1 MKKTLTI
8 LAVIFCIAMAL
19 PATSM
24 AQAYQA
30 TPVEVSKEKV
40 RYHGTVY
47 YSHIVKEKQTIFSIC
62 KAYNVTQKE
71 LFDANPTLHLDT
83 EGLKKNQILLIPI
96 KPLPE
101 ETEADAT
108 EQKQNEGK
116 QESKAAEEKKEEKA
130 QEKQKVET
138 SIPQASRDEYFFH
151 TVKWYEDLNSIARKY
166 KVSKLSI
173 ININGLQSQ
182 KVKRRQ
188 VLRIPR
194 DYKKWENITI
204 SSSQEEE
211 RKEPEVVEADTEVP
225 EESLS
230 EILNNPGNHE
240 VHAAILMPF
249 NISKRADRQ
258 LIMDFYSGVLMA
270 ARDLGKKGMKI
281 DVSTYDYDN
290 GNLPSGI
297 FADNDFVLGP
307 IVKADLARTARKSNG
322 ESWIISPVDRMA
334 DSLADSVKNFI
345 QAPTSI
351 NAQIS
356 DAVQWLKSDI
366 NDGDKVILIIQS
378 GNTKGNGAYLAEAM
392 NRSGISF
399 STITVSVL
407 EAARLSEKLSGHLSE
422 NGTTRVI
429 TTSDSESFMN
439 QIVKSLYILS
449 VSGRDIALYT
459 NAKIRT
465 FNTIETRQLHGVNL
479 HVSVA
484 SEVDYSSAQVQKFT
498 IEYRSLFKAEP
509 NHFSFQGYDLM
520 RQFSTLVSKYGKK
533 WHRAIDE
540 VTMTGLQS
548 DFNYV
553 RNPGGGYSN
562 TAARRVIYAPDYSIQ
577 IAR

>member
-1 MKKTLTI
+1 MKKILTVIASI
-8 LAVIFCIAMAL
+8 LCMAIVV
-19 PATSM
+19 PAQT
-24 AQAYQA
+24 YQA

-40 RYHGTVY
+40 RYHGEVY

-62 KAYNVTQKE
+62 KAYNVTEKE

-101 ETEADAT
+101 EAKTDETE
-108 EQKQNEGK
+108 EK
-116 QESKAAEEKKEEKA
+116 QEEKAVEEKKTEKV
-130 QEKQKVET
+130 QDEQKVET
-138 SIPQASRDEYFFH
+138 AIPQPSRDEYFFH

-166 KVSKLSI
+166 NVSKLSI

-204 SSSQEEE
+204 SSQEEE
-211 RKEPEVVEADTEVP
+211 RKEPEVVEADTEVQ
-225 EESLS
+225 EESLA
-230 EILNNPGNHE
+230 EILSNPGNHE

-249 NISKRADRQ
+249 NISKTTDRQ
-258 LIMDFYSGVLMA
+258 LVMDFYSGVLMA
-270 ARDLGKKGMKI
+270 ARDLGNEGMKI
-281 DVSTYDYDN
+281 DVSAYDYDN
-290 GNLPSGI
+290 GNLPSSI
-297 FADNDFVLGP
+297 FSDNDFVLGP
-307 IVKADLARTARKSNG
+307 VVKADLARTARTSNG
-322 ESWIISPVDRMA
+322 ESWIISPADRMA

-378 GNTKGNGAYLAEAM
+378 GNTKGNGAYMTEAM
-392 NRSGISF
+392 SRSGISF

-407 EAARLSEKLSGHLSE
+407 EAARLSEKLSGLLSE

-449 VSGRDIALYT
+449 VSGKDIALYT

-484 SEVDYSSAQVQKFT
+484 SEVDYSSSQVQKFT

-540 VTMTGLQS
+540 VTMNGLQS

-562 TAARRVIYAPDYSIQ
+562 TAARRVVYTPDYSIE
-577 IAR
+577 IVK